1 MSWLSQFIAWLSPAS
16 NEKAD
21 NGTGVGLGKNIQ
33 ERSSAKSAL
42 AAEQAELAHEIE
54 RLFLAYDERVRE
66 VSMRVRDLRPD
77 AAEEEIARL
86 RDVQKDLQ
94 MVVRRLDAAIKSR
107 QELEQE
113 LSSWRNRG
121 QDREQVRRRAE
132 IIRSEL
138 AVRGLG
144 MVEDTEDIQP
154 IQIEDFVKD
163 RPKTN
168 ILAGAEKEIEAI
180 PVYVEDEDEQVE
192 PLHIPDV
199 EHLLAAIREATR
211 EAERWHAI
219 PVEDHDDEAL
229 LQVRHVKELNGLL
242 KKLDR
247 KQGISRDRIEMAIC
261 PREYR

>member
-1 MSWLSQFIAWLSPAS
+1 
-16 NEKAD
+16 
-21 NGTGVGLGKNIQ
+21 
-33 ERSSAKSAL
+33 
-42 AAEQAELAHEIE
+42 
-54 RLFLAYDERVRE
+54 
-66 VSMRVRDLRPD
+66 MRVRDLRPD
-77 AAEEEIARL
+77 AAEEEVARL

-121 QDREQVRRRAE
+121 QDREQVRHRAE

-144 MVEDTEDIQP
+144 VAENAEDIQP
-154 IQIEDFVKD
+154 IQIEDFVKN
-163 RPKTN
+163 RPKIS
-168 ILAGAEKEIEAI
+168 ILAGAEKEAELM
-180 PVYVEDEDEQVE
+180 PVYAEVEEEQIE
-192 PLHIPDV
+192 PLHVPDV

-219 PVEDHDDEAL
+219 PVEDHDEEAL
-229 LQVRHVKELNGLL
+229 LQVRHVKELNGVL
-242 KKLDR
+242 KRLDR
-247 KQGISRDRIEMAIC
+247 ERGISRDRIEMAIC